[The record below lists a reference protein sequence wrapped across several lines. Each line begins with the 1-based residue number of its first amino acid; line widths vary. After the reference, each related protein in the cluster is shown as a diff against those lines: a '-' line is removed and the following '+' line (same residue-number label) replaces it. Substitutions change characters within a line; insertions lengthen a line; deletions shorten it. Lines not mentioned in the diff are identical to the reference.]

1 MEALLKYSPACGE
14 LLLIDK
20 RRCCME
26 SHGIYRDIANGNTV
40 SATIACSYGCFWISY
55 AISLIPS
62 FHVRDAYPSD
72 GDYNHAN
79 GLFLMVGP
87 PPATANS
94 HQDSPSLGILY
105 LLGCHNLVLHE
116 IECVFFDT
124 LPPCQLHL
132 AFTRPSQSR
141 H

>member
-1 MEALLKYSPACGE
+1 MEALLKYSLACGK

-20 RRCCME
+20 ERCWME

-79 GLFLMVGP
+79 GLFLMVGVP
-87 PPATANS
+87 SATPKFT
-94 HQDSPSLGILY
+94 QDSHSLGVLH
-105 LLGCHNLVLHE
+105 LLSRHNLVLHE
-116 IECVFFDT
+116 IECVFSDT
-124 LPPCQLHL
+124 LSPCQLHL
-132 AFTRPSQSR
+132 AFTRLS
-141 H
+141 